1 MSSPPDASSTGRGR
15 LPRTLV
21 PRVPRI
27 PAGTDRRRLAW
38 SVVGGIVG
46 LVVGL
51 VFIVWM
57 TRNEGQRITATTVGY
72 RVVDDTSVTVSFDV
86 SRPPGLAVTCTVRAT
101 DGHFTP
107 VGSAMVPIPVGGD
120 QVVHQE
126 ATVRT
131 TTRAVTGVVQDCVRT

>member
-1 MSSPPDASSTGRGR
+1 MSPPPDAPVTGRGR
-15 LPRTLV
+15 PRM
-21 PRVPRI
+21 PRI

-38 SVVGGIVG
+38 SVTGGLIGLIVAV
-46 LVVGL
+46 LVIGWTVRG
-51 VFIVWM
+51 
-57 TRNEGQRITATTVGY
+57 EGQRITATTVAY
-72 RVVDDTSVTVSFDV
+72 RVLDDTSVTVSFDV

-107 VGSAMVPIPVGGD
+107 VGSASVAIPVTGD

-126 ATVRT
+126 TTVRT